1 MKLVNR
7 VEIRIDKFEKC
18 HVISDQD
25 CPLGQLYDYACAF
38 KAFIAQKVQ
47 ESESQPPPEVK
58 AEEPAKV

>member
-7 VEIRIDKFEKC
+7 LEIKLEKFDKC

-25 CPLGQLYDYACAF
+25 CSLGQLYDYACAF

-47 ESESQPPPEVK
+47 ESEGQQAAPDIK
-58 AEEPAKV
+58 AEESA